1 MSNDSLEYN
10 IDNYLIQEQE
20 QNQPSESS
28 SEMKSRVQ
36 SACFFIS
43 SIFIVYVFI
52 FSESQQDYTQIIVSK
67 EREPMFDQSSQNESC
82 QIFDAYDG
90 SLDFLN
96 KAMESSQ
103 LTVIYFYANWC
114 ARSHKFKGM
123 IEALACQHSKDMPFV
138 AINCYYGA
146 CREAFELAK
155 YPFITLQVRN
165 VGTYTYQGFFEKSFW
180 INWHKTFKML
190 L

>member
-20 QNQPSESS
+20 QNQPSQNSS
-28 SEMKSRVQ
+28 AMKSRIQ

-43 SIFIVYVFI
+43 SIFIIYMFL
-52 FSESQQDYTQIIVSK
+52 FSESQQDYTQIVISK
-67 EREPMFDQSSQNESC
+67 ERQPMFDQSSQNESC

-138 AINCYYGA
+138 AINCYYGS
-146 CREAFELAK
+146 CREAFELVK

-165 VGTYTYQGFFEKSFW
+165 AGTYTYQGIFSEKSR
-180 INWHKTFKML
+180 HKVKKTF
-190 L
+190 